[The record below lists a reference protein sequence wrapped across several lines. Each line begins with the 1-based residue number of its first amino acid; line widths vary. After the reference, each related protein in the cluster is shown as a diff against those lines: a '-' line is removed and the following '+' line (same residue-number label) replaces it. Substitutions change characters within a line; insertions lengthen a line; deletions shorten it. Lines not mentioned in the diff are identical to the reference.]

1 MLLAATMTAFIASCS
16 KDEKTEITYD
26 TEEVVTA
33 IESLDYVDYPQG
45 WGNYMQNVAQLLYN
59 DSHLLYTSWS
69 ESYEDTGKSFAE
81 IFKTH
86 NGGGYRN
93 VGECVD
99 EIIDKMAEIANEVGE
114 AKIGEP
120 FYTWRKGNHEEAVL
134 AVESWYSWHSR
145 DDYTNNIYSIRNAYF
160 GKFFGEDE
168 NITVQ
173 PNSLAALIQQA
184 NPALH
189 QKVVS
194 AINLAANSIQ
204 AIHNPFRN
212 YINTVETYNAIE
224 ACAALQV
231 VLDKELKAAAK
242 QLDDEDLDLMVE
254 GYVDNVVLPTYRE
267 LDVKNTEL
275 LAKVNAFAANPS
287 NQGFEILA
295 AAWMASRRPW
305 ETSEAFLF
313 GPVDALQLDP
323 NMDSWPLD
331 QEGIENSLKSGN
343 YDNEWKDGDSDEA
356 IEAAQALRG
365 FHTLEYLIFKDG
377 KPRKTTK

>member
-16 KDEKTEITYD
+16 KDEETEITYD

-33 IESLDYVDYPQG
+33 IESLDYADYPQG

-173 PNSLAALIQQA
+173 PHSLAALIQQA

-224 ACAALQV
+224 ACADLQV

-242 QLDDEDLDLMVE
+242 QLDDNDLDLMVE

-287 NQGFEILA
+287 NQGFEFLA

-343 YDNEWKDGDSDEA
+343 YDNEWNDGDSDEA

>member
-16 KDEKTEITYD
+16 KDEETEITYD

-33 IESLDYVDYPQG
+33 IESLDYADYPQG

-173 PNSLAALIQQA
+173 PHSLAALIQQA

-242 QLDDEDLDLMVE
+242 QLDDNDLDLMVE

-343 YDNEWKDGDSDEA
+343 YDNEWNDGDSDEA

>member
-1 MLLAATMTAFIASCS
+1 M
-16 KDEKTEITYD
+16 
-26 TEEVVTA
+26 
-33 IESLDYVDYPQG
+33 
-45 WGNYMQNVAQLLYN
+45 
-59 DSHLLYTSWS
+59 
-69 ESYEDTGKSFAE
+69 
-81 IFKTH
+81 
-86 NGGGYRN
+86 
-93 VGECVD
+93 
-99 EIIDKMAEIANEVGE
+99 
-114 AKIGEP
+114 
-120 FYTWRKGNHEEAVL
+120 
-134 AVESWYSWHSR
+134 
-145 DDYTNNIYSIRNAYF
+145 
-160 GKFFGEDE
+160 
-168 NITVQ
+168 
-173 PNSLAALIQQA
+173 
-184 NPALH
+184 H

-242 QLDDEDLDLMVE
+242 QLDDNDLDLMVE

-343 YDNEWKDGDSDEA
+343 YDNEWNDGDSDEA